1 MLMFAELLA
10 DGQDV
15 TRFDGDFCDKARRYI
30 ARCLL
35 SGAMSTISPI
45 NRTRSKGSPIRAARP
60 HAQPPAGHD
69 MGTMMDVEEEAEDS
83 NDMQEQET
91 IPRSG
96 PDDIALA
103 LESIL
108 DPRGWVTDEAI
119 SRYFRYLSARSEQW
133 HSNMAFISP
142 HFLNRLLDMGTNV
155 PVFRQQFRNLFT
167 DRTPEV
173 ELELD
178 SLQAMHD
185 YAAIFNYTRVYL
197 PESYGNRQSHTHHHV
212 YRLTVPRR

>member
-1 MLMFAELLA
+1 
-10 DGQDV
+10 
-15 TRFDGDFCDKARRYI
+15 
-30 ARCLL
+30 
-35 SGAMSTISPI
+35 
-45 NRTRSKGSPIRAARP
+45 
-60 HAQPPAGHD
+60 

-83 NDMQEQET
+83 IDMQEQET
-91 IPRSG
+91 IPG
-96 PDDIALA
+96 TGTDDTALA

-155 PVFRQQFRNLFT
+155 PVFRPQFRNLFT
-167 DRTPEV
+167 DSNPEV

-197 PESYGNRQSHTHHHV
+197 PV
-212 YRLTVPRR
+212 RRPQHWCSWK